1 MENLSA
7 GNITG
12 KTIPTTATVI
22 NGNDVLLV
30 HPKQVQTFVDHAI
43 NGNPGAK
50 HHHKHHHNGS
60 NPANAKCIY

>member
-12 KTIPTTATVI
+12 KTIPTKIATI

-30 HPKQVQTFVDHAI
+30 HPKQVQTFVANAI
-43 NGNPGAK
+43 NGSSNAK
-50 HHHKHHHNGS
+50 HHHKHHHGS
-60 NPANAKCIY
+60 SPTNAKCIY